1 MPSGLKRRNLLR
13 TVVLL
18 LVFFSTFSALYLTS
32 TGGRVSLTRWG
43 SIGLNVRQE

>member
-1 MPSGLKRRNLLR
+1 MPCGLNRRNLLR

-32 TGGRVSLTRWG
+32 TGGRVAFTRWG
-43 SIGLNVRQE
+43 SIGLSVHQE